1 MSSVV
6 ELERSSPNRKSRK
19 GVIQLRIPKVV
30 DKAARPSITRPLDL
44 EEIIRRRAFEIYEER
59 GKVDGYAIDD
69 WLLAEAE
76 VMTQSIRYKV
86 A

>member
-1 MSSVV
+1 
-6 ELERSSPNRKSRK
+6 
-19 GVIQLRIPKVV
+19 VIELRIPRVV
-30 DKAARPSITRPLDL
+30 EEPSRLAITRPWEL

-59 GKVDGYAIDD
+59 GKVDGYALDD

-76 VMTQSIRYKV
+76 IMTHHIRRKV

>member
-1 MSSVV
+1 
-6 ELERSSPNRKSRK
+6 
-19 GVIQLRIPKVV
+19 LRIPKVV